1 MTRSPMLPACA
12 PGLVVL
18 WGVELC
24 PQSGFGDSSSKKW
37 RTLWQKVTQCVSICR
52 VEGLDQGEVPMLVVI
67 VGVLLTAAAVLW
79 LNNHRQADKQL
90 RLAQEQSFSQLRFPT
105 YGQRLTG
112 AEVTVIRRD
121 QCPPPA
127 PVLPAAQAAAQASWW
142 YCVGP
147 RRTCYMAVA
156 LCERQWLRWQVR
168 WVVRPLDE
176 QHMRQALDGDAE
188 ALWLAFGE
196 VGERGLQL

>member
-1 MTRSPMLPACA
+1 M
-12 PGLVVL
+12 LVVL
-18 WGVELC
+18 LMVVVLAG
-24 PQSGFGDSSSKKW
+24 GF
-37 RTLWQKVTQCVSICR
+37 
-52 VEGLDQGEVPMLVVI
+52 
-67 VGVLLTAAAVLW
+67 W
-79 LNNHRQADKQL
+79 LHNNRQVDKQL

-121 QCPPPA
+121 RCPPPA
-127 PVLPAAQAAAQASWW
+127 PVLPAAEGVQEASWW
-142 YCVGP
+142 YCMGP
-147 RRTCYMAVA
+147 RRTGYMAVA

-168 WVVRPLDE
+168 WVIRPLDE
-176 QHMRQALDGDAE
+176 QHMRQALDGDDE

>member
-1 MTRSPMLPACA
+1 
-12 PGLVVL
+12 
-18 WGVELC
+18 
-24 PQSGFGDSSSKKW
+24 
-37 RTLWQKVTQCVSICR
+37 
-52 VEGLDQGEVPMLVVI
+52 MLVVI
-67 VGVLLTAAAVLW
+67 VGVLLVAAMLW
-79 LNNHRQADKQL
+79 LKNHRQADKQL

-121 QCPPPA
+121 NCPPSAPA
-127 PVLPAAQAAAQASWW
+127 PALPAVQNAAEASWW
-142 YCVGP
+142 YCMGP

-168 WVVRPLDE
+168 WVIRPLDE
-176 QHMRQALDGDAE
+176 QNMRQLLDGDDE